1 MWMQNIRL
9 PYFEIAAFANETFAG
24 NQAGV
29 CVLDEWLP
37 EGTLQK
43 IAAQN
48 NLSETAFAVRRG
60 ETYDLRWFTPTLEA
74 ELCGHATLATAHVLF
89 HHLGIGGDTVSF
101 ETAAGSLS
109 VTRESDRLVL
119 DFPSQRPTLSR
130 QSHRDLVAALGVK
143 PELVFQDRDYLA
155 VFETAEQIKRLRPDF
170 GAIAALNAAVIVTA
184 PGSDCDFVSRY
195 FAPNFGIPEDPVTGS
210 IHCALIPYWSDR
222 LKKQRLHARQ
232 LSTRGGEL
240 FCENRGDRVGIAG
253 SAVTYLVGEI
263 YVPRPSTGADHAAGK
278 QATAA
283 GNFAVLESGT
293 Q

>member
-1 MWMQNIRL
+1 MQNIRV
-9 PYFEIAAFANETFAG
+9 PYFEIAAFADETFAG

-48 NLSETAFAVRRG
+48 NLSETAFSVPRG
-60 ETYDLRWFTPTLEA
+60 ETYELRWFTPTVEA

-89 HHLGIGGDTVSF
+89 NHLEIGRETVSF
-101 ETAAGSLS
+101 ETRAGSLS

-119 DFPSQRPTLSR
+119 DFPSQPPTA
-130 QSHRDLVAALGVK
+130 SHETHRRLIEALGAR
-143 PELVFQDRDYLA
+143 PQFVFRDRDYLA
-155 VFETAEQIKRLRPDF
+155 VFENAEQIKQLRADVA
-170 GAIAALNAAVIVTA
+170 AIATLNTAVIVTA
-184 PGSDCDFVSRY
+184 PGDDCDFVSRY

-210 IHCALIPYWSDR
+210 IHCALIPYWSER
-222 LKKQRLHARQ
+222 LKKERLHARQ

-240 FCENRGDRVGIAG
+240 FCENRGDRVGIGG

-263 YVPRPSTGADHAAGK
+263 YIPQVSAGVDHTAGMKPPAAGH
-278 QATAA
+278 
-283 GNFAVLESGT
+283 FA
-293 Q
+293 

>member
-48 NLSETAFAVRRG
+48 NLSETAFVVRRG
-60 ETYDLRWFTPTLEA
+60 ETYDLRWFTPTVEA

-89 HHLGIGGDTVSF
+89 HHLEIGGDTVSF
-101 ETAAGSLS
+101 ETRAGSLS

-119 DFPSQRPTLSR
+119 DFPSQPPTASYETHGRLIE
-130 QSHRDLVAALGVK
+130 ALGAR
-143 PELVFQDRDYLA
+143 PQFVFRDRDYLA
-155 VFETAEQIKRLRPDF
+155 VFENAEEIKRLRANIA
-170 GAIAALNAAVIVTA
+170 AIATLNAAVIVTA
-184 PGSDCDFVSRY
+184 PGGDCDFVSRY

-222 LKKQRLHARQ
+222 LKKDRLHARQ
-232 LSTRGGEL
+232 LSARGGEL
-240 FCENRGDRVGIAG
+240 FCENRGDRVGIGG

-263 YVPRPSTGADHAAGK
+263 YIPRVSAAG
-278 QATAA
+278 TI
-283 GNFAVLESGT
+283 SP
-293 Q
+293 